1 MAAISFFG
9 DLLQTISDRGRDLV
23 GLGRGDIAARAGAT
37 DLARLCDDLISRRG
51 EASGVALARAILD
64 RYANLLAAERHEF
77 LRAIALDFGADHRA
91 VDAAIT
97 AYLAHPSRA
106 RLGTL
111 HEAAE
116 PRSQELIRRLNLA
129 RGGTLSLVR
138 MREDLFDLRRD
149 LRKES
154 RGAKGGGDKADA
166 ALLDAADSLDSDF
179 EHLFAS
185 WFNRGF
191 LVLRHIDWTTPAH
204 ILEKIIR
211 YEAVHAIADWD
222 DLRARIEPPDRR
234 CFAFFHPAL
243 ADEPLI
249 FVEVALTEGIAPAIA
264 PILSQE
270 RKPLP
275 PRSATTAIFY
285 SISNCQ
291 KGLAGVTFGNF
302 LIKQVVEDL
311 AREIPSLKTFVTLS
325 PVPGFAT
332 WLTRER
338 RADSPQ
344 SLLPEDV
351 EALRGLD
358 IPGWHEDKTLSE
370 TIRKAMI
377 PAAAAYFLRAKNER
391 GRPLDPVA
399 RFHLGNGARLE
410 RINFLGDVSDKGI
423 GQSHGLMVNYLYDL
437 GAIEKNHET
446 YANLGT
452 VAASS
457 SVSRELRAS
466 KLPPPRAVALA
477 DA

>member
-9 DLLQTISDRGRDLV
+9 DLLQTISERGRDLI
-23 GLGRGDIAARAGAT
+23 GFGRGDLAARANAQE
-37 DLARLCDDLISRRG
+37 LIKLCEDLISRRG
-51 EASGVALARAILD
+51 EASGVALARLILD
-64 RYANLLAAERHEF
+64 RYASLARPERANF
-77 LRAIALDFGADHRA
+77 LRMAATEFAADHDAVDEAIAAYRA
-91 VDAAIT
+91 A
-97 AYLAHPSRA
+97 PSRA
-106 RLGTL
+106 ALGAL
-111 HEAAE
+111 HDAAE

-129 RGGTLSLVR
+129 RDGTLALVR
-138 MREDLFDLRRD
+138 MREDLFGLRRALRDEEADPD
-149 LRKES
+149 LI
-154 RGAKGGGDKADA
+154 
-166 ALLDAADSLDSDF
+166 DAADSLDSDF

-191 LVLRHIDWTTPAH
+191 LVLRPIDWTTPAH

-222 DLRARIEPPDRR
+222 DLRRRIAPRDRR

-243 ADEPLI
+243 VDEPLI
-249 FVEVALTEGIAPAIA
+249 FVEVALTAGIAPAIA
-264 PILSQE
+264 PILAHE
-270 RKPLP
+270 REPLA
-275 PRSATTAIFY
+275 PREATTAIFY

-332 WLTRER
+332 WLDRER
-338 RADSPQ
+338 RADAPQ
-344 SLLPEDV
+344 GLTREDV
-351 EALRGLD
+351 EALRLID
-358 IPGWHEDKTLSE
+358 EPDWHADKAKAE
-370 TIRKAMI
+370 IVRKAMI

-391 GRPLDPVA
+391 GKPLDPVA

-410 RINFLGDVSDKGI
+410 RLNFLGDVSRKGLA
-423 GQSHGLMVNYLYDL
+423 QSRGLMVNYLYDL
-437 GAIEKNHET
+437 SAIEKNHET
-446 YANLGT
+446 FANLGT

-457 SVSRELRAS
+457 AVTRELRNN
-466 KLPPPRAVALA
+466 LPPARAVALA

>member
-9 DLLQTISDRGRDLV
+9 DLLQTISDRGRDLI
-23 GLGRGDIAARAGAT
+23 GLGRGDLGARASAQE
-37 DLARLCDDLISRRG
+37 LLKLCEDLISRRG
-51 EASGVALARAILD
+51 EASGVALARLILD
-64 RYANLLAAERHEF
+64 RYASLARPERADF
-77 LRAIALDFGADHRA
+77 LRMVATEFAADHEAVDEAIAAYRA
-91 VDAAIT
+91 A
-97 AYLAHPSRA
+97 PSRSA
-106 RLGTL
+106 LGVL

-129 RGGTLSLVR
+129 RDGTLALVR
-138 MREDLFDLRRD
+138 MREDLFGLRRSLRDEEADPD
-149 LRKES
+149 LI
-154 RGAKGGGDKADA
+154 
-166 ALLDAADSLDSDF
+166 DAADSLDSDF

-191 LVLRHIDWTTPAH
+191 LVLRPIDWTTPAH

-222 DLRARIEPPDRR
+222 DLRRRIAPRDRR
-234 CFAFFHPAL
+234 CYAFFHPAL
-243 ADEPLI
+243 VDEPLI
-249 FVEVALTEGIAPAIA
+249 FVEVALTAGIAPAIA
-264 PILSQE
+264 PILAHE
-270 RKPLP
+270 REPLA
-275 PRSATTAIFY
+275 PRDANTAIFY

-332 WLTRER
+332 WLDRER
-338 RADSPQ
+338 RADAPQ
-344 SLLPEDV
+344 GLTREDV
-351 EALRGLD
+351 EALRLID
-358 IPGWHEDKTLSE
+358 EPDWHADKAKAE
-370 TIRKAMI
+370 AVRKAMI

-391 GRPLDPVA
+391 GKPLDPVA

-410 RINFLGDVSDKGI
+410 RLNFLGDVSRKGLA
-423 GQSHGLMVNYLYDL
+423 QSRGLMVNYLYDL
-437 GAIEKNHET
+437 SAIEKNHET
-446 YANLGT
+446 FANLGT

-457 SVSRELRAS
+457 AVTRELRNN
-466 KLPPPRAVALA
+466 LPPARAVALA

>member
-9 DLLQTISDRGRDLV
+9 DLLQTISERGRDLI
-23 GLGRGDIAARAGAT
+23 GIGRGDLGSRANAA
-37 DLARLCDDLISRRG
+37 DLVKLCEDLISRRG
-51 EASGVALARAILD
+51 EASGVALARLILD
-64 RYANLLAAERHEF
+64 RYASFGQTERHAF
-77 LRAIALDFGADHRA
+77 LRAIARDFDADHAA
-91 VDAAIT
+91 VDEAIAAYR
-97 AYLAHPSRA
+97 ADPSRA

-129 RGGTLSLVR
+129 RGATLSLVR
-138 MREDLFDLRRD
+138 MREDLFDLRQT
-149 LRKES
+149 LRSGETS
-154 RGAKGGGDKADA
+154 DP
-166 ALLDAADSLDSDF
+166 ALLDAVDSLDSDF

-249 FVEVALTEGIAPAIA
+249 FVEVALTGEIAPAIA
-264 PILSQE
+264 PILSRE
-270 RKPLP
+270 RKPLQP
-275 PRSATTAIFY
+275 QAATTAIFY

-311 AREIPSLKTFVTLS
+311 TREVPTLKTFVTLS
-325 PVPGFAT
+325 PVPGFAA
-332 WLTRER
+332 WLARER

-344 SLLPEDV
+344 GLLPEDV
-351 EALRGLD
+351 ETLRALD
-358 IPGWHEDKTLSE
+358 DPDWHADKAKAE
-370 TIRKAMI
+370 AVRKALI
-377 PAAAAYFLRAKNER
+377 PAAAAYFLRAKNAR

-410 RINFLGDVSDKGI
+410 RINFLGDTSKKGLS
-423 GQSHGLMVNYLYDL
+423 QAHGLMVNYLYDL
-437 GAIEKNHET
+437 AAIERNHET

-452 VAASS
+452 VVASPA
-457 SVSRELRAS
+457 VSRELRA
-466 KLPPPRAVALA
+466 KLPPPRAVVLA
-477 DA
+477 EA

>member
-9 DLLQTISDRGRDLV
+9 DLLQTISERGRDLV
-23 GLGRGDIAARAGAT
+23 GLGRGDLAGRANAQ

-64 RYANLLAAERHEF
+64 RYASLGTAERHEF
-77 LRAIALDFGADHRA
+77 LEAIALDFGADHRA
-91 VDAAIT
+91 VDSAIS
-97 AYLAHPSRA
+97 AYLADPSRA
-106 RLGTL
+106 RLATL

-138 MREDLFDLRRD
+138 MREDLFALRQSLRQRVRD
-149 LRKES
+149 GES
-154 RGAKGGGDKADA
+154 IPDP
-166 ALLDAADSLDSDF
+166 ALLDAAASLDSDF

-264 PILSQE
+264 PILSRE

-275 PRSATTAIFY
+275 PRAATTAIFY

-325 PVPGFAT
+325 PVPGFSA

-344 SLLPEDV
+344 GLLPEDV

-358 IPGWHEDKTLSE
+358 IPGWHEDKALSE
-370 TIRKAMI
+370 TVRKAMI

-410 RINFLGDVSDKGI
+410 RINFLGDVSDKGLA
-423 GQSHGLMVNYLYDL
+423 QSHGLMVNYLYDL

-457 SVSRELRAS
+457 AVSRELRA

>member
-9 DLLQTISDRGRDLV
+9 DLLQTISDRGRDLI
-23 GLGRGDIAARAGAT
+23 GFGRGDLAARANAGE
-37 DLARLCDDLISRRG
+37 LVKLCEDLISRRG
-51 EASGVALARAILD
+51 EASGVALARLILD
-64 RYANLLAAERHEF
+64 RYASLARPERASF
-77 LRAIALDFGADHRA
+77 LRMVATEFAADHAAVDEAIAAYRADPTRA
-91 VDAAIT
+91 A
-97 AYLAHPSRA
+97 
-106 RLGTL
+106 LGVL

-129 RGGTLSLVR
+129 RDGTLALVR
-138 MREDLFDLRRD
+138 MREDLFGLRRALREEEADPD
-149 LRKES
+149 LV
-154 RGAKGGGDKADA
+154 
-166 ALLDAADSLDSDF
+166 DAADSLDRDF

-222 DLRARIEPPDRR
+222 DLRRRIEPRDRR

-243 ADEPLI
+243 VDEPLI
-249 FVEVALTEGIAPAIA
+249 FVEVALTAAIAPAIA
-264 PILSQE
+264 PILAHE
-270 RKPLP
+270 RELLA
-275 PRSATTAIFY
+275 PRTATTAIFY

-332 WLTRER
+332 WLDRER
-338 RADSPQ
+338 RADAPQ
-344 SLLPEDV
+344 GLTREDI
-351 EALRGLD
+351 EALRVID
-358 IPGWHEDKTLSE
+358 EPDWHADKAKAE
-370 TIRKAMI
+370 AVRKAMI

-391 GRPLDPVA
+391 GKPLDPVA

-410 RINFLGDVSDKGI
+410 RLNFLGDVSPKGLA
-423 GQSHGLMVNYLYDL
+423 QSRGLMVNYLYDL
-437 GAIEKNHET
+437 SAIEKNHET
-446 YANLGT
+446 FANLGT
-452 VAASS
+452 VAASGA
-457 SVSRELRAS
+457 VSRELRNN
-466 KLPPPRAVALA
+466 LPPARAVALA

>member
-9 DLLQTISDRGRDLV
+9 DLLQTISERGRDLI
-23 GLGRGDIAARAGAT
+23 GIGRGDMASRASAN
-37 DLARLCDDLISRRG
+37 DLVKLCEDLISRRG
-51 EASGVALARAILD
+51 EASGVALARLILD
-64 RYANLLAAERHEF
+64 RYASFGQVERHVF
-77 LRAIALDFGADHRA
+77 LRAIALDFDADHAA
-91 VDAAIT
+91 VDAAIA
-97 AYLAHPSRA
+97 AYRATPSRA
-106 RLGTL
+106 CLGTL

-138 MREDLFDLRRD
+138 MREDLFDLRRS
-149 LRKES
+149 LRSGET
-154 RGAKGGGDKADA
+154 ADP
-166 ALLDAADSLDSDF
+166 ALLDAVDSLDCDF

-249 FVEVALTEGIAPAIA
+249 FVEVALTDQIAPAIA
-264 PILSQE
+264 PILSQA
-270 RKPLP
+270 RKPLQP
-275 PRSATTAIFY
+275 QAANTAVFY

-311 AREIPSLKTFVTLS
+311 TREIPTLKTFVTLS
-325 PVPGFAT
+325 PVPGFSA
-332 WLTRER
+332 WLARER

-344 SLLPEDV
+344 GLLPEDIETLRALDDPDWAADKPRA
-351 EALRGLD
+351 EAV
-358 IPGWHEDKTLSE
+358 
-370 TIRKAMI
+370 RKALI

-399 RFHLGNGARLE
+399 RFHLGNGARLD
-410 RINFLGDVSDKGI
+410 RINFLGDTSKKGL

-437 GAIEKNHET
+437 AAIERNHET

-452 VAASS
+452 VVAAPA
-457 SVSRELRAS
+457 VTRELRA
-466 KLPPPRAVALA
+466 KLPPPRAVVLA
-477 DA
+477 EA

>member
-9 DLLQTISDRGRDLV
+9 DLLQTISERGRDLI
-23 GLGRGDIAARAGAT
+23 GIGRGDIAGRASAGE
-37 DLARLCDDLISRRG
+37 LVKLCEDLISRRG
-51 EASGVALARAILD
+51 EASGVALARLILD
-64 RYANLLAAERHEF
+64 RYASFGQTERHAF
-77 LRAIALDFGADHRA
+77 LLAIALDFDADHAA
-91 VDAAIT
+91 VDEAIAAYRADPT
-97 AYLAHPSRA
+97 RA

-138 MREDLFDLRRD
+138 MREDLFDLRKA
-149 LRKES
+149 LRTSTE
-154 RGAKGGGDKADA
+154 ADPA
-166 ALLDAADSLDSDF
+166 VLDAVDSLDSDF

-211 YEAVHAIADWD
+211 YEAVHAITGWD

-249 FVEVALTEGIAPAIA
+249 FVEVALTDQVAPAIA
-264 PILSQE
+264 PILSRE
-270 RKPLP
+270 RKPLQ
-275 PRSATTAIFY
+275 PRAATTAIFY

-311 AREIPSLKTFVTLS
+311 TREVPSLKTFVTLS
-325 PVPGFAT
+325 PVPGFAA
-332 WLTRER
+332 WLARER

-344 SLLPEDV
+344 GLLPEDV
-351 EALRGLD
+351 EVLRALD
-358 IPGWHEDKTLSE
+358 DPDWHADKARAE
-370 TIRKAMI
+370 TVRKALI

-399 RFHLGNGARLE
+399 RFHLGNGARLD
-410 RINFLGDVSDKGI
+410 RINFLGDTAKKGLA
-423 GQSHGLMVNYLYDL
+423 QSHGLMVNYLYDL
-437 GAIEKNHET
+437 AAIEKNHET

-452 VAASS
+452 VAASPA
-457 SVSRELRAS
+457 VTRELRA
-466 KLPPPRAVALA
+466 KLPPPRAVVLA
-477 DA
+477 EA